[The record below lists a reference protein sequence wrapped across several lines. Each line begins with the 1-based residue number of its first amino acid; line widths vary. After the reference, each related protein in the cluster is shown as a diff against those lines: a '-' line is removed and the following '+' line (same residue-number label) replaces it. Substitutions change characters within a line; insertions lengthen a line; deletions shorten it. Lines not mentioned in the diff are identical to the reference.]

1 MVYQN
6 ICLILFHKT
15 IICTILVH
23 VATFYSRTDAF
34 KYSFFPS
41 TILEWNKLE
50 RKIRQS
56 STLLT
61 FRNSLL
67 KIGRHA
73 PKLVYNILNANSL
86 KLLTRLRLGLSCLN
100 EHEFNHNFKACV
112 NPLCCCSLKV
122 ESIPCFFLHCQY
134 FTDIWKTLF
143 HELQSVDENSLN
155 QSDNEIA
162 ELLLYGSINL
172 YTNRTAAY

>member
-1 MVYQN
+1 M
-6 ICLILFHKT
+6 LFHKI

-23 VATFYSRTDAF
+23 VTTFYSRADAF
-34 KYSFFPS
+34 KYSFVPS

-73 PKLVYNILNANSL
+73 PKLVYNIHNANSL

-112 NPLCCCSLKV
+112 NPLCACSLKV
-122 ESIPCFFLHCQY
+122 ESIPFLSALSIFHRYLKNPLYKLHQQNSSILRSSIKFIIKSKRCSQVSSR
-134 FTDIWKTLF
+134 TLGRRP
-143 HELQSVDENSLN
+143 ESLT
-155 QSDNEIA
+155 Q
-162 ELLLYGSINL
+162 
-172 YTNRTAAY
+172 